1 MFGRS
6 GVILPWK
13 GDNTGPMD
21 QNALKAQ
28 FDTIRDN
35 IERVLQNDPNNLKSK
50 ELLELT
56 HQLDIL
62 LVEQLKKSG

>member
-13 GDNTGPMD
+13 GDNTEPMD